1 MLNKLWL
8 LLCATL
14 LVLSCKNKTASSGS
28 AANDST
34 PPAIHST
41 PDDTVTIGNKTFLV
55 YLIEKSDFDKYP
67 YTSPDTSE
75 AAALAKDPS
84 VKRQGDKLVIRLD
97 NGKERILTNNL
108 GGDEENFLDYTYTG
122 NYPSIKR
129 KGFHLS
135 YYEGSGFAL
144 VNTQNG
150 DSMITWS
157 APAISPDK
165 KYMITASMDLVAAFD
180 PNGFELYSIGNN
192 NEIKKL
198 GEVTLEKWGP
208 GLVQWINNKTLI
220 SEYITI
226 SEEGNTQVQ
235 YVKMVMQ

>member
-8 LLCATL
+8 PLCATL
-14 LVLSCKNKTASSGS
+14 LVLGCKNKSANSGS
-28 AANDST
+28 AAKDTT

-55 YLIEKSDFDKYP
+55 YLIEKADFDKFP

-75 AAALAKDPS
+75 AAALAKDTS
-84 VKRQGDKLVIRLD
+84 VKRQGNKLVIKLG
-97 NGKERILTNNL
+97 NGKERILNNNME
-108 GGDEENFLDYTYTG
+108 GDEENFLVYNYAG
-122 NYPSIKR
+122 NYPSVNR

-135 YYEGSGFAL
+135 YYEGSGFEL

-150 DSMITWS
+150 DSMVTWS

-192 NEIKKL
+192 NEVKKL
-198 GEVTLEKWGP
+198 GEITLEKWGP
-208 GLVQWINNKTLI
+208 GLVQWINNTTLI

-226 SEEGNTQVQ
+226 GEEGDTQVQ